1 LNCGVCGA
9 ALSETVSN
17 PKETSPT
24 EEAVAKVRPQRDRSS
39 RIVFLVIIMMAMGVL
54 IFAAFLR
61 SPLYWIVSGV
71 VGLFG
76 FIVTIS
82 AIDSMSGRYYR
93 SPLFMR
99 DAREDLE
106 EVEERKEASGE
117 AD

>member
-1 LNCGVCGA
+1 
-9 ALSETVSN
+9 
-17 PKETSPT
+17 
-24 EEAVAKVRPQRDRSS
+24 
-39 RIVFLVIIMMAMGVL
+39 MMALGVL

-82 AIDSMSGRYYR
+82 AIDIMRGRYYR

-106 EVEERKEASGE
+106 GEGERKEASGE